1 MTKILER
8 VLTKDLEINKIDSEE
23 IDYISENYKIS
34 YLKG

>member
-23 IDYISENYKIS
+23 NDYIIRK
-34 YLKG
+34 L

>member
-23 IDYISENYKIS
+23 IDYIIRKS
-34 YLKG
+34 

>member
-23 IDYISENYKIS
+23 IDHIIRK
-34 YLKG
+34 L

>member
-23 IDYISENYKIS
+23 IDYIIRK
-34 YLKG
+34 L

>member
-23 IDYISENYKIS
+23 IDYIIRNYKIS